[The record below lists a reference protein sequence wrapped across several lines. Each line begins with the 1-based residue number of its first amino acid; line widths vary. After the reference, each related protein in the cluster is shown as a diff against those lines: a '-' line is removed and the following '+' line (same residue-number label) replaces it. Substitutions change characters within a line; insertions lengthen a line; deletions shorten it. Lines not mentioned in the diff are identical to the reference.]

1 MTRKIVEGEMV
12 KHWALCLVA
21 AGASLVAGGIAIQ
34 QGFRVGN
41 DAMII
46 AVMKKLGKDEL

>member
-1 MTRKIVEGEMV
+1 MTRELVEKEIV

-41 DAMII
+41 DAMIVAI
-46 AVMKKLGKDEL
+46 MNKLGKDEL

>member
-1 MTRKIVEGEMV
+1 MTRKIVECELV

-34 QGFRVGN
+34 QGFRIGN

-46 AVMKKLGKDEL
+46 AVMNKLSTDEL